1 MADHISHS
9 IEDLKVKL
17 NQAEQALKEQQEV
30 NKEILKWVDKLVK
43 EKVEKEEEHIA
54 EMQEVIAE
62 AKSCIVEVVWEENIK
77 LVEDI

>member
-62 AKSCIVEVVWEENIK
+62 AKSRIVEVVWEENIK